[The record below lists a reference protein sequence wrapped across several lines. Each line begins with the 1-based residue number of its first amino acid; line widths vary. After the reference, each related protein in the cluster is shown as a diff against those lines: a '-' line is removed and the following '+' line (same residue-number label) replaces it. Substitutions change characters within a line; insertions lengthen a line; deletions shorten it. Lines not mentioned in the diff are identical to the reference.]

1 MVWSCLHAQ
10 NKLDKERAS
19 PYIESMAPTALGRRV
34 RRLRRE
40 LTLTQPELAARAHLH
55 RTHLAKIELGIS
67 DPTASTIVKLARAL
81 RVMPGEL
88 FEDEPGPRGRRLR
101 RKLRT

>member
-1 MVWSCLHAQ
+1 MVWRCPNAQ
-10 NKLDKERAS
+10 NELDKGRAS
-19 PYIESMAPTALGRRV
+19 PYIQSMAPAALGRRV

-67 DPTASTIVKLARAL
+67 DPTASTIIKLARAL
-81 RVMPGEL
+81 HVTPGQL
-88 FEDEPGPRGRRLR
+88 FGDEPGTGRRPTKR
-101 RKLRT
+101 RKP